1 LNRVYGGA
9 KQGRGASSN
18 IERLLTILN
27 SGSTVEQSPTQPSR
41 RKLTLREKA
50 INGTNPMIFI
60 GKLIAVALVGFG
72 ILNIGVGLWIAENT
86 ATMVE
91 NAQLSARYL
100 ATENSGDGIDRGM
113 IMVGIG
119 VVFGLLTKIAQR

>member
-1 LNRVYGGA
+1 
-9 KQGRGASSN
+9 
-18 IERLLTILN
+18 
-27 SGSTVEQSPTQPSR
+27 
-41 RKLTLREKA
+41 
-50 INGTNPMIFI
+50 MIFL

-72 ILNIGVGLWIAENT
+72 IFKIGVGLWIAVNT
-86 ATMVE
+86 PTMVE

-119 VVFGLLTKIAQR
+119 VVFGLLTRIAQR